1 MNQIRRISTLRRLL
15 SWIDCFGKLDHNSFV
30 LYKHNVLEIDN
41 FPERAINIMMN
52 PESVYR
58 HIGAVIRRGRRK
70 FKPRLTQAVLAQRVG
85 ISRASLANIET
96 GRQSVLV
103 HQLYALAAALDLKPA
118 DFLLPA
124 AETSARSEWD
134 QVLPHDLKPLQ
145 KNQIARLLA
154 DMQAEPR
161 NVEEDSR
168 AKPTK
173 R

>member
-1 MNQIRRISTLRRLL
+1 
-15 SWIDCFGKLDHNSFV
+15 
-30 LYKHNVLEIDN
+30 
-41 FPERAINIMMN
+41 MN
-52 PESVYR
+52 PESIYR
-58 HIGAVIRRGRRK
+58 HIGAVVRRGRRK
-70 FKPRLTQAVLAQRVG
+70 FKPRLTQETLAQRVG

-103 HQLYALAAALDLKPA
+103 HQLYALAAALDLAPA

-124 AETSARSEWD
+124 TDAGVRAEWD
-134 QVLPHDLKPLQ
+134 QVLPDDLKPLH

-154 DMQAEPR
+154 DTQAESSR
-161 NVEEDSR
+161 DEEEGR